1 MIDITELILTF
12 RENVRH
18 LWNTTG
24 RNLIVSDY
32 RFGEIEWRL
41 FKNTVLTEASITD
54 DELSVY
60 YKSIKVEPT
69 FEWSNSRFLYAFEK
83 DRVCNWKEIDLS
95 QENELDLRFISFHDF
110 NPQGFK
116 DYRYVRARVIGAKN
130 CTVIIGSDL
139 LIEACCCKYF
149 SI

>member
-1 MIDITELILTF
+1 MIEITELILTF

-24 RNLIVSDY
+24 RNLIVSEY

-41 FKNTVLTEASITD
+41 FKNTVLTEAYITD

-69 FEWSNSRFLYAFEK
+69 FEWSNSRFLYAF
-83 DRVCNWKEIDLS
+83 
-95 QENELDLRFISFHDF
+95 
-110 NPQGFK
+110 
-116 DYRYVRARVIGAKN
+116 
-130 CTVIIGSDL
+130 
-139 LIEACCCKYF
+139 
-149 SI
+149 